1 MIHMKIEKMQNI
13 QIFKT
18 SVVGEQELD
27 HNCRPLCKGFSSSQ
41 YNFSPKYCS
50 TLLNIIKLCCPLCK
64 GFCSSHYIVQFQSP
78 PKHCFSQCSK
88 KKL

>member
-1 MIHMKIEKMQNI
+1 MIYMKIEKMQNI

-64 GFCSSHYIVQFQSP
+64 GFCSSHYNFS
-78 PKHCFSQCSK
+78 PKHC
-88 KKL
+88 